1 MKKKMLCLG
10 MILLLGIMMLTGCK
24 IRNYSSA
31 LIDINNGEDK
41 ITLGYANF
49 VFKYNQARYDVDYGE
64 MYGQKLWTEDMTG
77 SGQTFTDELKQN
89 VVDTLETQYVI
100 KKHADEY
107 NVTLS
112 DEDKTKIDD
121 TVKKFMDENSKSAL
135 NSMGADEDVVKEM
148 LTNMVYVSK
157 MEQAMIEKG
166 KASGE
171 INEANTSSSYLS
183 NQLENWKNE
192 VEFTV
197 DDALLAQIT
206 VGDLYQA
213 QGGNSTKANTTNSS
227 KGK

>member
-1 MKKKMLCLG
+1 

-77 SGQTFTDELKQN
+77 SGQTFTEELKQD

-112 DEDKTKIDD
+112 DEDKTKVDD

-135 NSMGADEDVVKEM
+135 NSLGADEDVVKEL